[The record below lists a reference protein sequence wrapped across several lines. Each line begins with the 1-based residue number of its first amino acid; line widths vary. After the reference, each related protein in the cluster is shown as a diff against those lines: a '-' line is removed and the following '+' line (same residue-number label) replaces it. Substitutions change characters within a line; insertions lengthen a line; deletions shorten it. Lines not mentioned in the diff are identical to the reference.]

1 MDILFEN
8 PLLIAIIIGIISAVF
23 GKIGKQEENEQKNQQ
38 NKSAPQRKPMPQNQQ
53 TKQKSPDL
61 VVTDQLDDF
70 GDVHDHGGMK
80 KNTSQSLQDRY
91 TDTLAEMEE
100 RKSELNKEFQSLERQ
115 LTRPKASAVEMKPHI
130 IDKLNQN
137 TVVQGMLLGEVFGAP
152 RAKKPHRTMKQPYK
166 R

>member
-23 GKIGKQEENEQKNQQ
+23 GKIGKQEEKEQDNRQHKP
-38 NKSAPQRKPMPQNQQ
+38 APQNKPMPQKKAENPV
-53 TKQKSPDL
+53 S
-61 VVTDQLDDF
+61 TDQLDDF

-80 KNTSQSLQDRY
+80 KQGSQSLQDRY
-91 TDTLAEMEE
+91 TATLAEMEE
-100 RKSELNKEFQSLERQ
+100 RKSELNKEFKSLERQ
-115 LTRPKASAVEMKPHI
+115 LTKPKASAAEMKPHV

-137 TVVQGMLLGEVFGAP
+137 TVVQGMLLGEVFGEP
-152 RAKKPHRTMKQPYK
+152 RAKKPHRTMNRPYK

>member
-23 GKIGKQEENEQKNQQ
+23 GKIGKQEENEEKSRQ
-38 NKSAPQRKPMPQNQQ
+38 NKPAPQRKPMPERQAEQ
-53 TKQKSPDL
+53 TSPDP

-80 KNTSQSLQDRY
+80 KKTSQSLQDRY
-91 TDTLAEMEE
+91 TDTLAKMEE
-100 RKSELNKEFQSLERQ
+100 RKSELNREFQSLERQ
-115 LTRPKASAVEMKPHI
+115 LKRPKAASAEVKPKI
-130 IDKLNQN
+130 IEKLNQD
-137 TVVQGMLLGEVFGAP
+137 TVVQGMILGEVFGEP
-152 RAKKPHRTMKQPYK
+152 RAKKPHRTMKRPYQ

>member
-23 GKIGKQEENEQKNQQ
+23 GKIGKQEEKEQKNQQ
-38 NKSAPQRKPMPQNQQ
+38 SKPAPQRKPVPQKQ
-53 TKQKSPDL
+53 TKQTSPDP

-80 KNTSQSLQDRY
+80 KQGSQSLQDRY
-91 TDTLAEMEE
+91 TATLAEMEE
-100 RKSELNKEFQSLERQ
+100 RKSELNKEFQSLERE
-115 LTRPKASAVEMKPHI
+115 LTRPKAASVGMKPKMI
-130 IDKLNQN
+130 EKLNQD
-137 TVVQGMLLGEVFGAP
+137 TVVQGMILGEVFGEP
-152 RAKKPHRTMKQPYK
+152 RAKKPHRTMKRPYK

>member
-23 GKIGKQEENEQKNQQ
+23 GKIGKQEEKEQDNRQHKP
-38 NKSAPQRKPMPQNQQ
+38 APQNKPMPQKKAENPV
-53 TKQKSPDL
+53 S
-61 VVTDQLDDF
+61 TDRLDDF

-80 KNTSQSLQDRY
+80 KQGSQSLQDRY
-91 TDTLAEMEE
+91 TATLAEMEE
-100 RKSELNKEFQSLERQ
+100 RKSELNKEFKSLERQ
-115 LTRPKASAVEMKPHI
+115 LTKPKASAAEMKPHV

-137 TVVQGMLLGEVFGAP
+137 TVVQGMLLGEVFGEP
-152 RAKKPHRTMKQPYK
+152 RAKKPHRTMKRPYK

>member
-38 NKSAPQRKPMPQNQQ
+38 NKPAPQRKPVPQKQ
-53 TKQKSPDL
+53 TKQTSPDP

-80 KNTSQSLQDRY
+80 KQGSQSLQDRY
-91 TDTLAEMEE
+91 TATLAEMEE
-100 RKSELNKEFQSLERQ
+100 RKSELNKEFQSLERE
-115 LTRPKASAVEMKPHI
+115 LTRPKAASAGMKSKMI
-130 IDKLNQN
+130 EKINQD
-137 TVVQGMLLGEVFGAP
+137 TVVQGMILGEVFVEP
-152 RAKKPHRTMKQPYK
+152 RAKKPNRTMKRPYK

>member
-23 GKIGKQEENEQKNQQ
+23 GKIGKQEEKEQKNQQ
-38 NKSAPQRKPMPQNQQ
+38 NKPAPQRKPVPQKQ
-53 TKQKSPDL
+53 TKQTSPDP

-80 KNTSQSLQDRY
+80 KQGSQSLQDRY
-91 TDTLAEMEE
+91 TATLAEMEE

-115 LTRPKASAVEMKPHI
+115 LTRPKAASAGMKPKMI
-130 IDKLNQN
+130 EKLNQD
-137 TVVQGMLLGEVFGAP
+137 TVVQGMILGEVFGEP
-152 RAKKPHRTMKQPYK
+152 RAKKPHRTMKRPYK

>member
-23 GKIGKQEENEQKNQQ
+23 GKIGKQEENEEQNQQ
-38 NKSAPQRKPMPQNQQ
+38 KKPAPQRKQVPQKQ
-53 TKQKSPDL
+53 TSPDP

-80 KNTSQSLQDRY
+80 KKTSQSLQDRY
-91 TDTLAEMEE
+91 TATLAEMEE
-100 RKSELNKEFQSLERQ
+100 RKNELNKEFQSLERE
-115 LTRPKASAVEMKPHI
+115 LTRPKAASAEEKPKI
-130 IDKLNQN
+130 IEKLNQD
-137 TVVQGMLLGEVFGAP
+137 TIVQGMLLGEVFGEP
-152 RAKKPHRTMKQPYK
+152 RAKKPHRTMKRPYK

>member
-38 NKSAPQRKPMPQNQQ
+38 NKPAPQRKPVPQKQ
-53 TKQKSPDL
+53 TKQTSPDQ

-80 KNTSQSLQDRY
+80 KQGSQSLQDRY
-91 TDTLAEMEE
+91 TATLAEMEE
-100 RKSELNKEFQSLERQ
+100 RKSELNKEFKSLERQ
-115 LTRPKASAVEMKPHI
+115 LTRPKASSAEMKPHV

-137 TVVQGMLLGEVFGAP
+137 TVVQGMLLGEVFGEP
-152 RAKKPHRTMKQPYK
+152 RAKNPHRTMKRLYK

>member
-1 MDILFEN
+1 LDILFEN

-38 NKSAPQRKPMPQNQQ
+38 NKPAPQRKPVPQKQ
-53 TKQKSPDL
+53 TKQTSPDS

-80 KNTSQSLQDRY
+80 KQGSQSLQDRY
-91 TDTLAEMEE
+91 TATLAEMEE
-100 RKSELNKEFQSLERQ
+100 RKSELNKEFQSLERE
-115 LTRPKASAVEMKPHI
+115 LTRPKAASAGMKPKMI
-130 IDKLNQN
+130 EKLNQD
-137 TVVQGMLLGEVFGAP
+137 TVVQGMILGEVFGEP
-152 RAKKPHRTMKQPYK
+152 RAKKPHRTMKRPYK

>member
-152 RAKKPHRTMKQPYK
+152 RAKKPHRTMKRPYK

>member
-23 GKIGKQEENEQKNQQ
+23 GKIGKQEEKEQNNRQQ
-38 NKSAPQRKPMPQNQQ
+38 KPAPQKKAEQ
-53 TKQKSPDL
+53 TRTVPVK
-61 VVTDQLDDF
+61 TDQLDDF

-80 KNTSQSLQDRY
+80 KQGSQSLQDRY
-91 TDTLAEMEE
+91 TATLAEMEE
-100 RKSELNKEFQSLERQ
+100 RKSELNKEFKSLERQ
-115 LTRPKASAVEMKPHI
+115 LTRPKASSAEMKPHV

-137 TVVQGMLLGEVFGAP
+137 TVVQGMLLGEVFGEP
-152 RAKKPHRTMKQPYK
+152 RAKNPHRTMKRPYK

>member
-23 GKIGKQEENEQKNQQ
+23 GKIGKQEENEEQNQQ
-38 NKSAPQRKPMPQNQQ
+38 KKPAPQRKPVSQKQ
-53 TKQKSPDL
+53 TSPDP

-80 KNTSQSLQDRY
+80 KKTSQSLQDRY
-91 TDTLAEMEE
+91 TSTLAEMEE
-100 RKSELNKEFQSLERQ
+100 RKNELNKEFQSLERE
-115 LTRPKASAVEMKPHI
+115 LTRPKAASAEVKPKI
-130 IDKLNQN
+130 IEKLNQD
-137 TVVQGMLLGEVFGAP
+137 TIVQGMILGEVFGEP
-152 RAKKPHRTMKQPYK
+152 RAKKPHRTMKRPYK

>member
-1 MDILFEN
+1 
-8 PLLIAIIIGIISAVF
+8 
-23 GKIGKQEENEQKNQQ
+23 
-38 NKSAPQRKPMPQNQQ
+38 
-53 TKQKSPDL
+53 
-61 VVTDQLDDF
+61 
-70 GDVHDHGGMK
+70 
-80 KNTSQSLQDRY
+80 

-152 RAKKPHRTMKQPYK
+152 RAKKPHRTMKRPYK

>member
-23 GKIGKQEENEQKNQQ
+23 GKIGKQEENEEHNQQ
-38 NKSAPQRKPMPQNQQ
+38 KKPAPQRKQEPQKQ
-53 TKQKSPDL
+53 TKQTSPDP

-80 KNTSQSLQDRY
+80 KKTSQSLQDRY
-91 TDTLAEMEE
+91 TATLAEMEE
-100 RKSELNKEFQSLERQ
+100 RKNELNKEFQSLERE
-115 LTRPKASAVEMKPHI
+115 LTRPKAASAEMRPKFI
-130 IDKLNQN
+130 EKLNQD
-137 TVVQGMLLGEVFGAP
+137 TIVQGMILGEVFGEP
-152 RAKKPHRTMKQPYK
+152 RAKKPHRTMKRPYK

>member
-38 NKSAPQRKPMPQNQQ
+38 NKPAPQRKPVPQKQ
-53 TKQKSPDL
+53 TSPDP

-80 KNTSQSLQDRY
+80 KQGSQSLQDRY
-91 TDTLAEMEE
+91 TATLAEMEE
-100 RKSELNKEFQSLERQ
+100 RKSELNKEFQSLERE
-115 LTRPKASAVEMKPHI
+115 LTRPKAASAGMKPKMI
-130 IDKLNQN
+130 EKLNQD
-137 TVVQGMLLGEVFGAP
+137 TVVQGMILGEVFGEP
-152 RAKKPHRTMKQPYK
+152 RAKKPHRTMKRPYK

>member
-38 NKSAPQRKPMPQNQQ
+38 NKPAPQRKPVPQKQ
-53 TKQKSPDL
+53 TSPDP

-80 KNTSQSLQDRY
+80 KQGSQSLQDRY
-91 TDTLAEMEE
+91 TATLAEMEE
-100 RKSELNKEFQSLERQ
+100 RKSELNKEFQSLERE
-115 LTRPKASAVEMKPHI
+115 LTRPKAASAEMKPKI
-130 IDKLNQN
+130 IEKLNQD
-137 TVVQGMLLGEVFGAP
+137 TVVQGMILGEVFGEP
-152 RAKKPHRTMKQPYK
+152 RAKKPHRTMKRPYK

>member
-38 NKSAPQRKPMPQNQQ
+38 NEPAPQRKPVPQKQ
-53 TKQKSPDL
+53 TKQTSPDP

-80 KNTSQSLQDRY
+80 KQGSQSLQDRY
-91 TDTLAEMEE
+91 TATLAEMEE
-100 RKSELNKEFQSLERQ
+100 RKSELNKEFQSLERE
-115 LTRPKASAVEMKPHI
+115 LTRPKAASAGMKPKMI
-130 IDKLNQN
+130 EKLNQD
-137 TVVQGMLLGEVFGAP
+137 TVVQGMILGEVFGEP
-152 RAKKPHRTMKQPYK
+152 RAKKPHRTMKRPYK

>member
-23 GKIGKQEENEQKNQQ
+23 GKIGKQEENEQKNRQQ
-38 NKSAPQRKPMPQNQQ
+38 KPAPQKKAEQ
-53 TKQKSPDL
+53 TRPDP
-61 VVTDQLDDF
+61 VKTDQLDDF

-80 KNTSQSLQDRY
+80 KQGSQSLQDRY
-91 TDTLAEMEE
+91 TATLAEMEE
-100 RKSELNKEFQSLERQ
+100 RKSELNKEFKSLERQ
-115 LTRPKASAVEMKPHI
+115 LTRPKASSAEMKPHV

-137 TVVQGMLLGEVFGAP
+137 TVVQGMLLGEVFGEP
-152 RAKKPHRTMKQPYK
+152 RAKNPHRTMKRPYK

>member
-38 NKSAPQRKPMPQNQQ
+38 NKPAPQRKPMPQKQQ

-61 VVTDQLDDF
+61 VVTDHDF

-130 IDKLNQN
+130 IDKVNQN
-137 TVVQGMLLGEVFGAP
+137 TVVQGMLLGEVFGEP
-152 RAKKPHRTMKQPYK
+152 RAKKPHRTMKRPYK

>member
-38 NKSAPQRKPMPQNQQ
+38 NKPVPQRKPVPQKQ
-53 TKQKSPDL
+53 TKQTSPDP

-80 KNTSQSLQDRY
+80 KQGSQSLQDRY
-91 TDTLAEMEE
+91 TATLAEMEE
-100 RKSELNKEFQSLERQ
+100 RKSELNKEFQLLERE
-115 LTRPKASAVEMKPHI
+115 LTRPKAASAGMKPKMI
-130 IDKLNQN
+130 EKLNQD
-137 TVVQGMLLGEVFGAP
+137 TVVEGMILGEVFGEP
-152 RAKKPHRTMKQPYK
+152 RAKKPHRTMKRPYK